1 MGGIEECPSDNE
13 MVNAYGVY
21 RLLLEFCGAARGNNL
36 FHGWIKE
43 KRSVYSITS

>member
-1 MGGIEECPSDNE
+1 MGGIEECSSDNE

-36 FHGWIKE
+36 FHGRSGS
-43 KRSVYSITS
+43 KRRDLSIL